1 MNTSSAKAEAL
12 TLVGD
17 ASLFTATSFCL
28 LAVIAGPLAL
38 VIGPAVAWLLHQRRF
53 NAATLLSEIV
63 GLLLSLGVLGG
74 GYLIVVT
81 LLNTLWPESQQ
92 DFTAPLMV
100 FIGLSSLFLMLIIGL
115 DLDGLRDLLSARRQ
129 HLQLDYAR
137 LAATGVIVVFAIII
151 ALGQWLYPE
160 TEIGDAGIFALGA
173 ALIGAATML
182 VMKPLNSFWEE
193 RSGSLNR

>member
-1 MNTSSAKAEAL
+1 MNTSSAKTEAL

-17 ASLFTATSFCL
+17 ASLFTAASFCL

-38 VIGPAVAWLLHQRRF
+38 VIGPAMAWLLHQRRF
-53 NAATLLSEIV
+53 NVASLLSEIV
-63 GLLLSLGVLGG
+63 GLLLSLGVIGG

-81 LLNTLWPESQQ
+81 LLNTLWPESKQ
-92 DFTAPLMV
+92 DFTAPLIV

-115 DLDGLRDLLSARRQ
+115 DVEGLRDLLSARRQ

-137 LAATGVIVVFAIII
+137 LIATGVIVVFAIII
-151 ALGQWLYPE
+151 ALGQRFYPE
-160 TEIGDAGIFALGA
+160 TEIGDAGVFALGA

-193 RSGSLNR
+193 RSGSFSK